1 MTRPNH
7 THEFAVIGLG
17 RFGGSLAHALSTLG
31 FEVLGIDRDPEVV
44 QRISDD
50 ITRAVSLD
58 ATDEDALQ
66 AVDITAFD
74 TVVVAIGT
82 DFEANLLVASAL
94 KALGVRRVIAKA
106 VTQRQRTILER
117 VGVDQ
122 VVLPEI
128 EAGRRLALEL
138 AEPHVLQRFDFGE
151 GHRVLELR
159 LPETLAGKAVHHKDL
174 TERYGLTVLAVERD
188 QKLQIAPPPDFAFN
202 ATDLL
207 VALGTREQVD
217 RFFSAF

>member
-1 MTRPNH
+1 MARH
-7 THEFAVIGLG
+7 HQDHEFAVIGLG
-17 RFGGSLAHALSTLG
+17 RFGGSLALELTTFG
-31 FEVLGIDRDPEVV
+31 FSVLGIDHDPEVV
-44 QRISDD
+44 QGISED
-50 ITRAVSLD
+50 IARAVSLD

-106 VTQRQRTILER
+106 VTQRQRAILER
-117 VGVDQ
+117 IGVDQ

-128 EAGRRLALEL
+128 EAGRRLAHSL

-151 GHRVLELR
+151 EHHVLELR
-159 LPETLAGKAVHHKDL
+159 LPDTLAGRSLRHTDL
-174 TERYGLTVLAVERD
+174 TERYGLTVLAVKRD
-188 QKLQIAPPPDFAFN
+188 RSLQVAPPADFVFT

-217 RFFSAF
+217 RFFSSF

>member
-1 MTRPNH
+1 MARHNH
-7 THEFAVIGLG
+7 DHDFAVIGLG
-17 RFGGSLAHALSTLG
+17 RFGGSLALELAANG
-31 FEVLGIDRDPEVV
+31 FSVLGVDRDPQVV
-44 QRISDD
+44 QGLSED
-50 ITRAVSLD
+50 IASAVSLD

-66 AVDITAFD
+66 AIDITGFD

-94 KALGVRRVIAKA
+94 KTLGVRRVIAKA
-106 VTQRQRTILER
+106 VTQRQRAILER
-117 VGVDQ
+117 IGVDQ

-128 EAGRRLALEL
+128 EAGRRLAHAL

-151 GHRVLELR
+151 QHHVLELR
-159 LPETLAGKAVHHKDL
+159 LPDALARRSLRHSDL
-174 TERYGLTVLAVERD
+174 TERYGLTVLAVERAEAV
-188 QKLQIAPPPDFAFN
+188 QIAPPPDFVFSEA
-202 ATDLL
+202 DLL